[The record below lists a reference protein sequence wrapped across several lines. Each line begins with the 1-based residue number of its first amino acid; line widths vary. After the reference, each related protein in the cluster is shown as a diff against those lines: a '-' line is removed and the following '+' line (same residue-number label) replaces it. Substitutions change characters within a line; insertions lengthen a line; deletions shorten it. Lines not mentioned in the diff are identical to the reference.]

1 MKKIVVFSLIAILA
15 LSLCACSSEES
26 AKIVEETEKELD
38 WRDTIEYEGSFFVDE
53 TKKLL
58 YALDIGSI
66 TLWDN
71 AGDGTPL
78 QIIEYDTA
86 VPDAI
91 ERIEKE
97 DFNGDGSCD
106 IRIISGETEKG
117 KTYRLWLWS
126 SLSERYSECTLYASL
141 VNPEMNEETGI
152 IVSSKDTGIFGVVT
166 RELVFNDTLGL
177 DEISSTVNDPD
188 KVAQTLA
195 DEICGG
201 EVKLTDRI
209 IWIDEVECAV
219 YEAGSEAHPYGY
231 LAFSADGK
239 WYADDGCRGFY
250 RALREEDGHAVLSS
264 YAGDAGIAAKL
275 AGTKGS
281 GEITVMRLKEGFVEG
296 RSACRYTVSTDELLV
311 FVMVDS
317 ARVWYVST
325 DGGIT
330 YNKCDITTGA
340 NLTSDT
346 YEFTLPEE
354 EMELMG
360 VGDNEKE

>member
-1 MKKIVVFSLIAILA
+1 MLA
-15 LSLCACSSEES
+15 LFLNACSSEES
-26 AKIVEETEKELD
+26 AKISTDTKKELD
-38 WRDTIEYEGSFFVDE
+38 WRNTIEYEGSFFVDE

-58 YALDIGSI
+58 YALDTGSI

-71 AGDGTPL
+71 AGDGRIL
-78 QIIEYDTA
+78 QTIEYDTA

-106 IRIISGETEKG
+106 IRIISKETATEKV
-117 KTYRLWLWS
+117 YRLWLWN
-126 SLSERYSECTLYASL
+126 SLAQSYSECKHYASL
-141 VNPEMNEETGI
+141 VNPEISEESGY
-152 IVSSKDTGIFGVVT
+152 IVSTEDTGIFGVVR
-166 RELVFNDTLGL
+166 RELAFNDTLGL
-177 DEISSTVNDPD
+177 DEISSKILDPD
-188 KVAQTLA
+188 KVAQALA

-201 EVKLTDRI
+201 EVTLTDRTT
-209 IWIDEVECAV
+209 WIDKVECV
-219 YEAGSEAHPYGY
+219 IYEAGNEAHPYGY
-231 LAFSADGK
+231 LAFSADGT

-250 RALREEDGHAVLSS
+250 RALREENGHAVLSS

-281 GEITVMRLKEGFVEG
+281 GETTVMRLKEGFVEG
-296 RSACRYTVSTDELLV
+296 RSACRYTVSTDELIV

-317 ARVWYVST
+317 ARSWYIST
-325 DGGIT
+325 DSGIT
-330 YNKCDITTGA
+330 YIKCDMSTGA
-340 NLTSDT
+340 SISGET

-354 EMELMG
+354 EMDLMG